1 MLMVYVI
8 LALFLFSFAIF
19 FKRLQAFFFK
29 TAINMEAKRNFK
41 ELSSFDLS
49 VLNKMPYI
57 QVLDATEKK
66 KFLNRLL
73 YFYEHIDFRTV
84 EDLKLTEEMKLVF
97 SALCTQITFG
107 FQDYR
112 LEDLKRV
119 FFAPSHFYAKKLNAD
134 VEGLTFT
141 NGHMFVS
148 WQGIEN
154 GIDDPHSKINL
165 ALHELA
171 HILEIESN
179 QSRTSWS
186 LDDWRRIAVR
196 NRTKVRNQD
205 HHDLFRDYGHNNL
218 HECWAV
224 CVEYFF
230 ERPIEFKKNF
240 PELFLATK
248 KVLRQDIPER
258 MGV

>member
-1 MLMVYVI
+1 
-8 LALFLFSFAIF
+8 
-19 FKRLQAFFFK
+19 
-29 TAINMEAKRNFK
+29 MEAKRNFK

-49 VLNKMPYI
+49 VLNKMPYV
-57 QVLDATEKK
+57 QVLDNTEKK

-84 EDLKLTEEMKLVF
+84 EDLSLTEEMKLVF

-119 FFAPSHFYAKKLNAD
+119 FFAPSHFYAKKLGTD

-154 GIDDPHSKINL
+154 GIDDPHNKTNL

-171 HILEIESN
+171 HILEIESR
-179 QSRTSWS
+179 QSYTSWS
-186 LDDWRRIAVR
+186 LEEWTRVANKQRHYVR
-196 NRTKVRNQD
+196 NNDTNN
-205 HHDLFRDYGHNNL
+205 LFRDYGHQNL

-230 ERPIEFKKNF
+230 ERPLEFKNNF
-240 PELFLATK
+240 PELYFATK
-248 KVLRQDIPER
+248 RVLKQDIPER